1 MHIIVN
7 SADIG
12 IVYIYTH
19 MFDIDHTVTNAFLT
33 GPQQK
38 VNKLR
43 EVDSFGKKTTQ
54 IKEGLV

>member
-1 MHIIVN
+1 
-7 SADIG
+7 
-12 IVYIYTH
+12 
-19 MFDIDHTVTNAFLT
+19 MFDIDHTATNVFLT